1 MDMMAINFPVFTPAP
16 YNPAPKCSQIK
27 LLKCQSLASN
37 GLFKALLWLLNSLT
51 SSRRFLSSV
60 WEFWSTRYMLFGLD
74 LGGTTYSLRVKLFL
88 FTFGTL
94 EY

>member
-37 GLFKALLWLLNSLT
+37 GLFKALLWLSNSLT
-51 SSRRFLSSV
+51 SSRR
-60 WEFWSTRYMLFGLD
+60 
-74 LGGTTYSLRVKLFL
+74 
-88 FTFGTL
+88 
-94 EY
+94 